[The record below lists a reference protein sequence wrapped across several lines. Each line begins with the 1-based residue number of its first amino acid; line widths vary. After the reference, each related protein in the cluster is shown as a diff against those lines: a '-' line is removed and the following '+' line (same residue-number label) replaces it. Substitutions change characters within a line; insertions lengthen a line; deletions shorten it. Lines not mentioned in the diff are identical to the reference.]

1 MASAQLS
8 VTVLTV
14 CMWDHRKVAKDVFLG
29 KNGKVVVHIQYT
41 VVENTVKPEQEEEV
55 PFKVRRPYV
64 IQEFTERILQLYMEK
79 CPVGRGVL

>member
-55 PFKVRRPYV
+55 PF
-64 IQEFTERILQLYMEK
+64 L
-79 CPVGRGVL
+79 